1 MNMNI
6 YYIFVSNLNNK
17 NVVMKKRLILVF
29 GIGVLFGVTFTAN
42 ISQDKPA
49 GWNLL
54 QANIEALANGE
65 SGSIPRTYEEC
76 LKSGGNWNMASVCT
90 DSGFESSVCKIS
102 GEISIFGM
110 TLKGNYEKGQR
121 YSIPWARYSCQ
132 TSAGNCCIKQGLY
145 SGERKLA

>member
-54 QANIEALANGE
+54 QANI
-65 SGSIPRTYEEC
+65 
-76 LKSGGNWNMASVCT
+76 
-90 DSGFESSVCKIS
+90 
-102 GEISIFGM
+102 
-110 TLKGNYEKGQR
+110 
-121 YSIPWARYSCQ
+121 
-132 TSAGNCCIKQGLY
+132 
-145 SGERKLA
+145 